1 MFNMTA
7 KFNIV
12 NEKFLVLL
20 KISFFR
26 MEMECSL
33 TKNLFEVLNT
43 FIQRSLGRADP
54 CGSM

>member
-26 MEMECSL
+26 MECSL